1 MLGGYPPGKK
11 YLVLFYMIE
20 NFKEFLLK
28 NSVIEEAFL
37 NDFNKL
43 ITENYFDLYHEFVI
57 SSDYLEKWM
66 QIKDRKNFL
75 ETIKSYKENIDYIIE
90 KVEKE
95 GRGGYNRKVY
105 MLTPECVKK
114 ILQVTKSKKGDQV
127 RSYFIEVERVLYKYK
142 NYIIEGLNQK
152 IKQLER
158 NQKPK
163 INPGK
168 KIIYVFKAL
177 NTDLTLYK
185 IGKTINSKTRF
196 NSHNSPLAND
206 IKILYQY
213 ETDNID
219 QVESCVKAH
228 LKTAQYRKYKEVY
241 QVNLNI
247 IKNVIQTCGLSIISA
262 NKKINNSNG
271 GNITDNEQIYMLIPN
286 IKYTKTNNEV

>member
-1 MLGGYPPGKK
+1 MQ
-11 YLVLFYMIE
+11 E
-20 NFKEFLLK
+20 SFKNFLLK
-28 NSVIEEAFL
+28 NSVIEESFL

-43 ITENYFDLYHEFVI
+43 INENYFELYNEFVI
-57 SSDYLEKWM
+57 SSNYLEKWL

-75 ETIKSYKENIDYIIE
+75 ETIRRSYKENVDYKSVKI
-90 KVEKE
+90 EKE
-95 GRGGYNRKVY
+95 GRGGHNKIEY
-105 MLTPECVKK
+105 MMTPECVKM
-114 ILQVTKSKKGDQV
+114 ILQSTKSKKGNQV
-127 RSYFIEVERVLYKYK
+127 RKYFIEIERVLYKYK

-213 ETDNID
+213 ETENID

-228 LKTAQYRKYKEVY
+228 LKTAQYRKYKEIY

-247 IKNVIQTCGLSIISA
+247 IKNVIQTCGLSIKSA
-262 NKKINNSNG
+262 NKKINNDG
-271 GNITDNEQIYMLIPN
+271 GEIAQNDIIYMLIPN
-286 IKYTKTNNEV
+286 DKFNTV

>member
-1 MLGGYPPGKK
+1 MVILVSFCLFFNYGNNSK
-11 YLVLFYMIE
+11 YL
-20 NFKEFLLK
+20 
-28 NSVIEEAFL
+28 
-37 NDFNKL
+37 
-43 ITENYFDLYHEFVI
+43 
-57 SSDYLEKWM
+57 
-66 QIKDRKNFL
+66 
-75 ETIKSYKENIDYIIE
+75 
-90 KVEKE
+90 
-95 GRGGYNRKVY
+95 
-105 MLTPECVKK
+105 
-114 ILQVTKSKKGDQV
+114 
-127 RSYFIEVERVLYKYK
+127 VLYKYK

-158 NQKPK
+158 NQKPLALGCMFCKAKQDLPK

-228 LKTAQYRKYKEVY
+228 LKTAKYRKYKEVY

-262 NKKINNSNG
+262 NKKI
-271 GNITDNEQIYMLIPN
+271 I
-286 IKYTKTNNEV
+286 